1 MREYAHAQSSK
12 WVGSGGM
19 GGASRDSKMDV
30 HTWQAFFMKLSKFF
44 LDYEKYKREAS
55 NIDRLT
61 SFSYSAKH
69 YLSTLLEVRHLLIRS
84 ISTPDPSC
92 ELDDDE
98 AVIVRNVIST
108 LQKLEDDLSSI
119 IAAVS
124 QEEDCLSRR
133 STTIQTLEFSVE
145 QMCYLRSIGLTWT
158 KISSIFGV
166 SRMTPYLKRKEAG
179 ILDDFNFS
187 IISDDDLI
195 AKVKEIKNL
204 MPDIGESMLGGILR
218 SNGICVQR
226 HRIRKALHIVDP
238 IKIALRWHDK
248 VKCRTYS
255 VPGPMSLWHIGNLI
269 NLIQ

>member
-1 MREYAHAQSSK
+1 
-12 WVGSGGM
+12 M
-19 GGASRDSKMDV
+19 GGASRDSKMDI

-55 NIDRLT
+55 NSDRLT
-61 SFSYSAKH
+61 SFSFSAKH

-84 ISTPDPSC
+84 ISAPDPSC

-166 SRMTPYLKRKEAG
+166 SRMTLYLKRKEAG
-179 ILDDFNFS
+179 ILDDFKFS

-248 VKCRTYS
+248 VKRRTYS